1 MSEEVVDTAPVT
13 ETAPAEVAEAVETTD
28 SAKSGDWY
36 ESFKSSLGEEER
48 KSIEKYKDGD
58 SFKKGTFSAFSMI
71 GKKGDIPAEDAPD
84 EVRSA
89 FWNKLGADKVTAV
102 EIPDFGEEY
111 GDLGAELKEYY
122 GGVSEKIAEIA
133 KGVAG
138 SAKSVPD
145 LMNKVMQEFI
155 KDDAED
161 ARVAR
166 LEQTKQ
172 MKERFETVAKKAG
185 LSVDQL
191 NQEVAQVKAKYGWGN
206 DTSIAE
212 LLLTLA
218 KETSNTNTL
227 KDAHLNNT
235 SEGLDTQFEHENA
248 VLIDMAKKN
257 VIGVEYDTQLAKV
270 QKLIGK
276 ISEMQKRS

>member
-89 FWNKLGADKVTAV
+89 FWNKLGADKVSAV

-133 KGVAG
+133 KGIAG

-145 LMNKVMQEFI
+145 LLNKVMQEFI
-155 KDDAED
+155 KDDAEN

-172 MKERFETVAKKAG
+172 MKEQFEKVAKKSG
-185 LSVDQL
+185 LSVEQL
-191 NQEVAQVKAKYGWGN
+191 NQEVEQVKAKYGWGN

-235 SEGLDTQFEHENA
+235 SEGLEQQQLDAHGI
-248 VLIDMAKKN
+248 LMDMVKK
-257 VIGVEYDTQLAKV
+257 GVSGAEYEIQLRKV
-270 QKLIGK
+270 KELNEKLSK
-276 ISEMQKRS
+276 MQK